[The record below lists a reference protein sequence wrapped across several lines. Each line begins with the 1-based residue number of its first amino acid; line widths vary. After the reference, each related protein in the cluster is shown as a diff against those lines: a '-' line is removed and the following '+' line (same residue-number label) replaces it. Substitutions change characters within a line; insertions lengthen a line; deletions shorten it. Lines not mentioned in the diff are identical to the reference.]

1 MCLAS
6 ERPRR
11 SEGLVRR
18 VRIGS
23 FRTVSIHTLSHRGLA
38 YRNTAMFP
46 KIVSQEPTLRFR
58 DSDLSHM

>member
-1 MCLAS
+1 MSLIR
-6 ERPRR
+6 ETRR

-18 VRIGS
+18 VHIEKLPRGLDPN
-23 FRTVSIHTLSHRGLA
+23 LSHRGLA

-46 KIVSQEPTLRFR
+46 KIVSQKPTLRFR